1 MSKGFM
7 SDLASFSGLPE
18 SYAVMGIH
26 RDVSF
31 GCSEKLKSAFAM
43 THSIYSFFL
52 LNIKVTVE
60 AHVLYPAKSFW
71 EE

>member
-1 MSKGFM
+1 
-7 SDLASFSGLPE
+7 
-18 SYAVMGIH
+18 VMGIH